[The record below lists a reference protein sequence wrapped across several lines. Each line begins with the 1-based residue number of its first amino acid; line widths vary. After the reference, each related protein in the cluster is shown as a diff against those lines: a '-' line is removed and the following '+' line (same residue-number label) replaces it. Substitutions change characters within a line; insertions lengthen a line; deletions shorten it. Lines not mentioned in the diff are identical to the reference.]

1 MMLKRANY
9 RTRFGTRSMPRLVY
23 LFAAILLLACPSIGN
38 ASETVRFRDAESKE
52 RKITGTI
59 LVEAQNGGIMIQADD
74 SRIWMIQ
81 PEEILE
87 RQENSEPLQSASPE
101 AVSERLLEELGS
113 GFAIY
118 PTQHYL
124 IAYNCN
130 EAYVQRVGALFEQLH
145 RGFFTFWENQRWELD
160 EPDYPLVAVVMRDYD
175 SFLEYAEN
183 DIGET
188 AKSVI
193 GYYHL
198 SSNRMT
204 TFNVP
209 NWERNVATIIHEAT
223 HQLAY
228 NTGMQKRFADN
239 PMWVSEGLAT
249 FFESP
254 DMRNPGRWRSIGRVN
269 QVNLAR
275 WRQYL
280 RNRPQE
286 SLATLLADD
295 QRFRN
300 GSTATSAY
308 AESWAL
314 TYFLIRT
321 RREEYVNYLRELSLG
336 RPLAERTRPERIE
349 MFERIMGDSLVNLD
363 KAFLTYMRRVK

>member
-1 MMLKRANY
+1 MQRMVISLCVLLICGIFTNSIAGEKV
-9 RTRFGTRSMPRLVY
+9 RFKDSDGNERN
-23 LFAAILLLACPSIGN
+23 IIGN
-38 ASETVRFRDAESKE
+38 V
-52 RKITGTI
+52 

-74 SRIWMIQ
+74 SQIWMIQ
-81 PEEILE
+81 PTEIIS
-87 RQENSEPLQSASPE
+87 RQKDSQALQWASPE
-101 AVSERLLEELGS
+101 IVSKRLLDELGD

-124 IAYNCN
+124 IAYNCS
-130 EAYVQRVGALFEQLH
+130 ESYVQRVGALFEQLH
-145 RGFFTFWENQRWELD
+145 RGFFTFWKNQRWELK
-160 EPDYPLVAVVMRDYD
+160 EPEYPLVAIVLRNHDYFI
-175 SFLEYAEN
+175 SHAEN

-188 AKSVI
+188 AQSVI

-239 PMWVSEGLAT
+239 PMWVSEGLAL

-254 DMRNPGRWRSIGRVN
+254 DMRNPGKWRSIGRVN

-275 WRQYL
+275 WRNYI
-280 RNRPQE
+280 RSRPKE

-300 GSTATSAY
+300 ASTASNAY
-308 AESWAL
+308 AEGWAL

-321 RREEYVNYLRELSLG
+321 RREQYVKYLRELSNSRL
-336 RPLAERTRPERIE
+336 LAERTRPERIA
-349 MFERIMGDSLVNLD
+349 MFENVMGESLEEID
-363 KAFLTYMRRVK
+363 KAFVTYMRRVR

>member
-1 MMLKRANY
+1 
-9 RTRFGTRSMPRLVY
+9 
-23 LFAAILLLACPSIGN
+23 
-38 ASETVRFRDAESKE
+38 
-52 RKITGTI
+52 
-59 LVEAQNGGIMIQADD
+59 
-74 SRIWMIQ
+74 
-81 PEEILE
+81 
-87 RQENSEPLQSASPE
+87 
-101 AVSERLLEELGS
+101 
-113 GFAIY
+113 
-118 PTQHYL
+118 
-124 IAYNCN
+124 
-130 EAYVQRVGALFEQLH
+130 
-145 RGFFTFWENQRWELD
+145 
-160 EPDYPLVAVVMRDYD
+160 
-175 SFLEYAEN
+175 
-183 DIGET
+183 
-188 AKSVI
+188 
-193 GYYHL
+193 
-198 SSNRMT
+198 
-204 TFNVP
+204 
-209 NWERNVATIIHEAT
+209 
-223 HQLAY
+223 
-228 NTGMQKRFADN
+228 
-239 PMWVSEGLAT
+239 MWVSEGLAT